1 MSRLNLIKLWDI
13 HDVDFTHTF
22 ERETGEVY
30 HNTLDHILT
39 LDRSVASI
47 ETAGVIHHIENM
59 SDLEPIYAIIKV
71 AHTSKGDDDDNEPV
85 GKPKP
90 VWRNATDDQKL
101 EYNDILFR
109 RLLQMEIPESVKV
122 CNDVNCNDE
131 KRNSDIDNYF
141 GDILVNIKLINIP
154 A

>member
-1 MSRLNLIKLWDI
+1 
-13 HDVDFTHTF
+13 
-22 ERETGEVY
+22 
-30 HNTLDHILT
+30 
-39 LDRSVASI
+39 
-47 ETAGVIHHIENM
+47 M
-59 SDLEPIYAIIKV
+59 SDHEPIYAIIKV
-71 AHTSKGDDDDNEPV
+71 AHTSKSDDDDNEPV

-131 KRNSDIDNYF
+131 KHKSDIDNYVE
-141 GDILVNIKLINIP
+141 DILVNISESGHETLPVTVHKKKVKHQKKTVGWTEYVQPYQDQAHFWNAVWKSADNPQI